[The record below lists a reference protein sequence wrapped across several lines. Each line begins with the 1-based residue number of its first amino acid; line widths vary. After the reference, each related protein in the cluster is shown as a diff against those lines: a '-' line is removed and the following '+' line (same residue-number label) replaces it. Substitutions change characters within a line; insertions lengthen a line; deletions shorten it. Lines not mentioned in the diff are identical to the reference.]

1 MDQHSFH
8 EFCPQPETGGPY
20 GRLEVVLLAERWRK
34 ASRRFAAE
42 MSSLL
47 GKAGAVVHR
56 GTEPGQSGRPLP
68 AEDSRTGERS

>member
-42 MSSLL
+42 MSSLRQSKTLELEKDHEL
-47 GKAGAVVHR
+47 GSCSPDRAV
-56 GTEPGQSGRPLP
+56 
-68 AEDSRTGERS
+68 